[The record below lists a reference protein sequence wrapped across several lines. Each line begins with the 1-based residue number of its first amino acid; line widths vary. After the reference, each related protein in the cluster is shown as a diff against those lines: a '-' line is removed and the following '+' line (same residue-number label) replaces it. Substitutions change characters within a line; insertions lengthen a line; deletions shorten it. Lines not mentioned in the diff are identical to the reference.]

1 VSVAGAFGA
10 ALAALGP
17 FEENPTLGVA
27 WSGGGDSTALLS
39 LAGDWAAA
47 RGGRVVALH
56 VDHGLRAGS
65 ADEAGW
71 LAARAAVR
79 GVAFAALRWTGAKP
93 ATGIQNAARRAR
105 RDLLVE
111 ACRARGIVHLL
122 LAHHADDQDETIAL
136 RRQSGSR
143 AAGLAGMSAIVA
155 DRGVRLLRPLLGFRH
170 AELVALCRAR
180 GLEWIEDPSNRDA
193 RFARARLRLAPGAP
207 EDRAAAMQRVA
218 SEKAVAR
225 GAAHAA
231 TVSPA
236 GFVRLDRAVLRAAA
250 PDLACGVLA
259 RAILCVG
266 ACDYAPSAD
275 ALAAAWQKLAAA
287 APGTNGR
294 TLGYCRLR
302 IETDGRL
309 LVARELRSCP
319 AAKTLAFERP
329 VFWDGR
335 FVATLRRSAFGL
347 AIGALGTSGWAA
359 LPRALRETAA
369 KSVPPA
375 ARASLPAIHDLDG
388 IVAVPHLS
396 YGREA
401 RWLDSLDVRFQPRHA
416 LTGPAFVADGSD
428 MPGQS

>member
-1 VSVAGAFGA
+1 MSVAGAFGA

-27 WSGGGDSTALLS
+27 WSGGGDSSALLD
-39 LAGDWAAA
+39 LAHEWALA
-47 RGGRVVALH
+47 RGGRIVALH
-56 VDHGLRAGS
+56 VDHGLRAES
-65 ADEAGW
+65 ADEANM
-71 LAARAAVR
+71 LAARAAAL
-79 GVAFAALRWTGAKP
+79 GIGFAALRWTGAKP

-111 ACRARGIVHLL
+111 ACRARGIFHLL
-122 LAHHADDQDETIAL
+122 QAHNADDQDETIAL

-143 AAGLAGMSAIVA
+143 LAGLAGMSAIVA
-155 DRGVRLLRPLLGFRH
+155 DRGVQILRPLLGFRH
-170 AELVALCRAR
+170 AELTDFCRAR
-180 GLEWIEDPSNRDA
+180 GLDWLEDPSNRDP
-193 RFARARLRLAPGAP
+193 RFARARLRLAPGP
-207 EDRAAAMQRVA
+207 REDRAASVQRVA
-218 SEKAVAR
+218 LEKSVAR
-225 GAAHAA
+225 LAAQAA

-250 PDLACGVLA
+250 PGLACGVLA
-259 RAILCVG
+259 RAVLCVG
-266 ACDYAPSAD
+266 AGDYAPSKD

-287 APGTNGR
+287 DPGTNGR

-302 IETDGRL
+302 IENDGRL
-309 LVARELRSCP
+309 LVARELRSCGT
-319 AAKTLAFERP
+319 AKTLEPETAT
-329 VFWDGR
+329 FWDGR

-369 KSVPPA
+369 KSVPHA
-375 ARASLPAIHDLDG
+375 ARASLPTIRDLDG

-401 RWLDSLDVRFQPRHA
+401 HWLDSLDIRFQPRHA
-416 LTGPAFVADGSD
+416 LTGPAFVADGAL